1 MNKLI
6 KILLAFILSCSCIA
20 CSRTEEPVKEEK
32 AEEKTDK
39 IKTEKGILNVTIT
52 IPSSFVGE
60 EGVTQEEL
68 DQEVKEKGF
77 KSATINEDGSVT
89 YVMSKS
95 KQKEL
100 LKKMKEDMDGNLN
113 DMIGGESTPN
123 VTDIQVNKDVTEF
136 TVTTT
141 NTELDLGESF
151 SCIALFM
158 YGGLYNSFAGNED
171 FDVLVTYKNSDSKEV
186 IEKISLREW
195 ISNIEESQNENN

>member
-6 KILLAFILSCSCIA
+6 KVLLAFVLSCSCIA
-20 CSRTEEPVKEEK
+20 CSKTEEPVKKEK
-32 AEEKTDK
+32 TEEKTET

-52 IPSSFVGE
+52 IPASFVGE
-60 EGVTQEEL
+60 GDVTQEEL

-100 LKKMKEDMDGNLN
+100 LKKMKEDMDKNLN
-113 DMIGGESTPN
+113 DMIGGENTPN
-123 VTDIQVNKDVTEF
+123 VTDIQVNKDVTKF

-141 NTELDLGESF
+141 NTELDLGESISF
-151 SCIALFM
+151 ISLFI

-171 FDVLVTYKNSDSKEV
+171 YDVLVTYKNADTKEV
-186 IEKISLREW
+186 IQEIGLKEW
-195 ISNIEESQNENN
+195 LSDIEESQQENN